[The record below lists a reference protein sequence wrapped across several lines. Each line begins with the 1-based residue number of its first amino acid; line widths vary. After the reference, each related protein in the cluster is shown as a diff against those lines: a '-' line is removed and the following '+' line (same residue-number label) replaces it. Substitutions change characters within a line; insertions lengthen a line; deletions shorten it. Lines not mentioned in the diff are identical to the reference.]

1 MLSFLRSNRDS
12 QLTVEDLEHWESKNG
27 KIPEGA
33 VVIMYSGLGKY
44 YGNRTAYF
52 GWPVGMEE
60 SNPKDTANL
69 HFPGF
74 APEAA
79 EWIVSN
85 R

>member
-1 MLSFLRSNRDS
+1 
-12 QLTVEDLEHWESKNG
+12 
-27 KIPEGA
+27 
-33 VVIMYSGLGKY
+33 MYSGLGKY

-52 GWPVGMEE
+52 GWPAGMED

-69 HFPGF
+69 HFPGI
-74 APEAA
+74 APQAA